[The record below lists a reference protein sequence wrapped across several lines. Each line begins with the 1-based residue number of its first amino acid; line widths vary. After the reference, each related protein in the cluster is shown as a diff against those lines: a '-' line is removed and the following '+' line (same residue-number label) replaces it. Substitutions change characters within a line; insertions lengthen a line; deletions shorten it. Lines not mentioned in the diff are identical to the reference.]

1 MPERVAPAPFV
12 VTFLENVSTF
22 SLHIY
27 ILHMPIEN
35 VVTFL
40 HGKVCSNT
48 VRRPEHSTAHF
59 VSDVCV
65 TDTEV

>member
-12 VTFLENVSTF
+12 VTFLENVATF

-27 ILHMPIEN
+27 ILPMPIEN
-35 VVTFL
+35 VATFL

-48 VRRPEHSTAHF
+48 EPKQDTGYVTKP
-59 VSDVCV
+59 CV
-65 TDTEV
+65 F